1 MICFNTQPPEGGC
14 PPRCRARCRRPA
26 VSTHSRPKAAASSF
40 LFFRNPHKSFNT
52 QPPEGG
58 CNTHHQSGKGR
69 QVSTHSRPK
78 AAAVMSGRPIDI
90 ADVSTH
96 SRPKAAAR
104 GSASVSSTGAKFQ
117 HTAARRRLRRFIL
130 SPCKPCCFN
139 TQPPEG
145 GCARPHG
152 TMPAWT
158 EFQHTAA
165 RRRLLIRCSGGFCLG
180 AFQHTAARRRLPD
193 VMVYLCE
200 KSQVSTHS
208 RPKAA
213 AQPLCRQPVHIAR
226 FNTQPPEGGCHTALQ
241 RLRQVFQFQH
251 TAARRRLRA
260 AWPIA
265 GSGRRFQH
273 TAARRRLRK
282 FGAAL
287 FRPPRFQHTA
297 ARRRLHTQ
305 RRL

>member
-1 MICFNTQPPEGGC
+1 MPCEVSPPSGFNTQPPEGGC
-14 PPRCRARCRRPA
+14 LILPI
-26 VSTHSRPKAAASSF
+26 
-40 LFFRNPHKSFNT
+40 LQKSA
-52 QPPEGG
+52 Q
-58 CNTHHQSGKGR
+58 
-69 QVSTHSRPK
+69 
-78 AAAVMSGRPIDI
+78 
-90 ADVSTH
+90 
-96 SRPKAAAR
+96 
-104 GSASVSSTGAKFQ
+104 KFQ

-213 AQPLCRQPVHIAR
+213 ATATVFSSFNPSC
-226 FNTQPPEGGCHTALQ
+226 FNTQPPEGGCQNSRNQ
-241 RLRQVFQFQH
+241 RRAMQVSTHSRPKAAARHCSHHCRWSGFQH
-251 TAARRRLRA
+251 TAARRRLRHCSWFVLPSPPVSTHSRPKA
-260 AWPIA
+260 AAFIV
-265 GSGRRFQH
+265 
-273 TAARRRLRK
+273 
-282 FGAAL
+282 
-287 FRPPRFQHTA
+287 
-297 ARRRLHTQ
+297 
-305 RRL
+305 